1 MCLSA
6 SLYSYLPGVWLQVE
20 GSAEEVT
27 LEAEDDVGVE
37 LEAEDDVGLELET
50 TLEDDAV
57 DEAGTFSEGTDSLV
71 LSGKDSSV
79 PDVIPEEPSDSGV
92 SFTLDEVSVSSLSLY
107 PNKPWISYQV

>member
-6 SLYSYLPGVWLQVE
+6 SLCSNLPGVWLQVE

-27 LEAEDDVGVE
+27 LEAADDVGV
-37 LEAEDDVGLELET
+37 ELET

-79 PDVIPEEPSDSGV
+79 PDVIPEELSDSGV
-92 SFTLDEVSVSSLSLY
+92 SFTLDEVSVSSLSL
-107 PNKPWISYQV
+107 